1 MSATT
6 RTKSSLPQK
15 SSDGIATTERVEVV
29 GASPASLTTD
39 GDPSL
44 SYGSGGLKG
53 IVESPYIT
61 MVAFLASMGG
71 FSFGYD
77 QGVMSI
83 INVMPQFLDT
93 FPEVKGSFWKGFMT
107 GMLEL
112 GACIGCLFM
121 PWLADKIS
129 RKRAIAIVV
138 VIFNVGAI
146 LQTAATNYT
155 MLVIGRT
162 IGGIGVGTLAMVR
175 IYFIPD
181 LSMTRH

>member
-6 RTKSSLPQK
+6 HAQSSPSQK
-15 SSDGIATTERVEVV
+15 GSDDVAATTERVEVV
-29 GASPASLTTD
+29 GASQSSVATD
-39 GDPSL
+39 GDTKL

-53 IVESPYIT
+53 VVESPYIF

-93 FPEVKGSFWKGFMT
+93 FPEVKKSFWKGFMT

-112 GACIGCLFM
+112 GACIGCFFM
-121 PWLADKIS
+121 PWLADRIS

-146 LQTAATNYT
+146 LQTAATNYA
-155 MLVIGRT
+155 MLVVGRT

-175 IYFIPD
+175 IHS
-181 LSMTRH
+181 LSGF